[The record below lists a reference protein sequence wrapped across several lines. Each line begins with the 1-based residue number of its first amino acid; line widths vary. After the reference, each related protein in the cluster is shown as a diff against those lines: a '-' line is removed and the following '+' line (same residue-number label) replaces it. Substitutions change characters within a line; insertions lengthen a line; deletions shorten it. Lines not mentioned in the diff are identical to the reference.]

1 MASHVSGA
9 RSGAGAGV
17 GARGSER
24 IGAGS
29 GWLVFAAVLMVFGGL
44 MMIFE
49 GIAAIAEDDVFVTTR
64 NYAYAFDLTSWGW
77 IHLIVGVVIT
87 LAGGALFQG
96 ATWAR
101 VVGVA
106 VAGLAMLAN
115 FLWIPYAPFWA
126 VVLITINGFVIWALC
141 TAPGPS
147 ER

>member
-9 RSGAGAGV
+9 RSGAA
-17 GARGSER
+17 ARSAER
-24 IGAGS
+24 AGAGS

-49 GIAAIAEDDVFVTTR
+49 GIAAIAEDDIFVTTR
-64 NYAYAFDLTSWGW
+64 NYAYSFDLTSWGW

-87 LAGGALFQG
+87 LAGAALFQG

-101 VVGVA
+101 VVGVG

-126 VVLITINGFVIWALC
+126 IVLIAINGFVIWALC
-141 TAPGPS
+141 TAPSPS
-147 ER
+147 EG

>member
-1 MASHVSGA
+1 MASHVSGT
-9 RSGAGAGV
+9 RSGAA
-17 GARGSER
+17 ARSPGR
-24 IGAGS
+24 TGTGS

-64 NYAYAFDLTSWGW
+64 NYVYEFDLTAWGW
-77 IHLIVGVVIT
+77 IHLVVGVVIT
-87 LAGGALFQG
+87 LAGAALFQG

-101 VVGVA
+101 AVGVA

-126 VVLITINGFVIWALC
+126 IVLIAINGFVIWALC
-141 TAPGPS
+141 TAPSPS
-147 ER
+147 E